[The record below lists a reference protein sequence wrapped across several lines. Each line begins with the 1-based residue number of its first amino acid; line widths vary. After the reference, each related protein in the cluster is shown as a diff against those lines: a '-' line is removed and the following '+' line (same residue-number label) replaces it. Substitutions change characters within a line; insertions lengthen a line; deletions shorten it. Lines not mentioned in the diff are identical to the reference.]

1 MDIYIFNPWWR
12 TGEVPPSLVGRKRR
26 AFKELQPYLDLRQIL
41 ILYGLRRAG
50 KTTLMFQIIEELLK
64 KRGVSPLQILY
75 FSFDEESEDIAEIL
89 KTYEAEVLGE
99 RVSDGRNI
107 YLFLDEIQKLE
118 SWPDK
123 VKIVYDLNPNIKI
136 FLSGSAALNLSKG
149 GKESLAGRFF
159 EFPIEP
165 LDFDEYLDFK
175 NIDIDRRRETVYEA
189 EIKRSL
195 KDFMITG
202 GFIEALELDDIRRR
216 KYFREGLLERV
227 IFRDL
232 PESFSVRSAD
242 LLQRCMNVFAAHP
255 GMILD
260 YRNLGNDL
268 GYDQRTVSDYVSY
281 LEYAML
287 VRKLYNYSSNRLT
300 SEKKMRKVY
309 PSNTAFSFALSG
321 ESDFLALAEQ
331 FFANTL
337 KAGFFW
343 RSPQKDEVDLVL
355 ASEEGVVPIEIKM
368 RSDIKARDAKPLF
381 RFMTKYGIGRGLIIS
396 SNLESVFSDGNLK
409 VEAIPYWRYWTIRR
423 KLAERMLP

>member
-1 MDIYIFNPWWR
+1 MDMNIFNPWWR
-12 TGEVPPSLVGRKRR
+12 TEEVPSSLAGRKRR
-26 AFKELQPYLDLRQIL
+26 ALEELLPYLDLRQIL
-41 ILYGLRRAG
+41 ILCGVRRAG

-64 KRGVSPLQILY
+64 KRGVSPLQVLY

-89 KTYEAEVLGE
+89 KTYETEVLGE

-123 VKIVYDLNPNIKI
+123 VKIVYDLNPNVKI
-136 FLSGSAALNLSKG
+136 ILSGSAAINLFKG

-159 EFPIEP
+159 EFLIEP

-175 NIDIDRRRETVYEA
+175 NIEIDRRREKVYEA

-202 GFIEALELDDIRRR
+202 GFIEALEFDDIRRR

-232 PESFSVRSAD
+232 PESFSIRSTD
-242 LLQRCMNVFAAHP
+242 LLYRCMNVFAAHP

-287 VRKLYNYSSNRLT
+287 VSKLYNYSPNRLT

-309 PSNTAFSFALSG
+309 TSNTAFSFALSG
-321 ESDFLALAEQ
+321 ESDFSALAEQ
-331 FFANTL
+331 FFANML
-337 KAGFFW
+337 KADFFW

-368 RSDIKARDAKPLF
+368 RSDIKARDAKHLF
-381 RFMTKYGIGRGLIIS
+381 KFMTKYGINEGLIIS
-396 SNLESVFSDGNLK
+396 SNLETTFKDGDFR
-409 VEAIPYWRYWTIRR
+409 VEVIPYWRYWTFKR
-423 KLAERMLP
+423 KLAV

>member
-1 MDIYIFNPWWR
+1 MPQ
-12 TGEVPPSLVGRKRR
+12 SLIGRKRR
-26 AFKELQPYLDLRQIL
+26 AFKELHPYLDLRQIL

-64 KRGVSPLQILY
+64 KRGVSPLQVLY
-75 FSFDEESEDIAEIL
+75 FSFDEESEDITEIL
-89 KTYEAEVLGE
+89 KTYETEVLGE
-99 RVSDGRNI
+99 RISDGREI
-107 YLFLDEIQKLE
+107 YLFLDEIQKLGG
-118 SWPDK
+118 WPDK
-123 VKIVYDLNPNIKI
+123 VKVVYDLNPNVKI
-136 FLSGSAALNLSKG
+136 FLSGSAAINLSKG
-149 GKESLAGRFF
+149 GKESLAGRSF
-159 EFPIEP
+159 EFLIEP

-175 NIDIDRRRETVYEA
+175 EIDIDRKRETVFES

-232 PESFSVRSAD
+232 PESFSIRSAD
-242 LLQRCMNVFAAHP
+242 LLYRCMNVFAAHP

-287 VRKLYNYSSNRLT
+287 VSKLYNYSPNRLT

-309 PSNTAFSFALSG
+309 TSNTAITIALSG
-321 ESDFLALAEQ
+321 ESDFSALAEQ

-355 ASEEGVVPIEIKM
+355 ATEEGVVPIEIKM
-368 RSDIKARDAKPLF
+368 RSDIRARDAKPLF
-381 RFMTKYGIGRGLIIS
+381 KFMTKYGINEGLIIS
-396 SNLESVFSDGNLK
+396 SNLETAFKHGDIK
-409 VEAIPYWRYWTIRR
+409 VEVIPYWRYWTIRR

>member
-321 ESDFLALAEQ
+321 ESDFQALAEQ

>member
-1 MDIYIFNPWWR
+1 MDINIFNPWWR
-12 TGEVPPSLVGRKRR
+12 TEEVPSSLAGRKRR
-26 AFKELQPYLDLRQIL
+26 ALEELLPYLDLRQIL

-64 KRGVSPLQILY
+64 KRGVSPLQVLY

-89 KTYEAEVLGE
+89 KTYETEVLGE

-123 VKIVYDLNPNIKI
+123 VKIVYDLNPNVKI

-159 EFPIEP
+159 EFLIEP

-175 NIDIDRRRETVYEA
+175 NIEIDRRRETVYEA

-232 PESFSVRSAD
+232 PESFSIRSAD
-242 LLQRCMNVFAAHP
+242 LLYRCMNVFAAHP

-287 VRKLYNYSSNRLT
+287 VRKLYNYSPNRLT

-309 PSNTAFSFALSG
+309 TSNTAFSFALSG
-321 ESDFLALAEQ
+321 ESDFSALAEQ

-381 RFMTKYGIGRGLIIS
+381 KFMTKYGINEGLIIS
-396 SNLESVFSDGNLK
+396 SNLETTFKDGDFK
-409 VEAIPYWRYWTIRR
+409 VEVIPYWRYWTVKR
-423 KLAERMLP
+423 KLAV

>member
-1 MDIYIFNPWWR
+1 MDINIFNPWWR
-12 TGEVPPSLVGRKRR
+12 TGEVPPSLVGRRR
-26 AFKELQPYLDLRQIL
+26 KVFKELQPYLDLRQIL

-64 KRGVSPLQILY
+64 KRGVSPLQVLY

-89 KTYEAEVLGE
+89 KTYETEVLEE
-99 RVSDGRNI
+99 RVSDGREI
-107 YLFLDEIQKLE
+107 YLFLDEIQKLG

-123 VKIVYDLNPNIKI
+123 VKIVYDLNPNVKI

-159 EFPIEP
+159 EFLIEP

-175 NIDIDRRRETVYEA
+175 NIEIDRRRETVYEA

-232 PESFSVRSAD
+232 PESFSIRSTD
-242 LLQRCMNVFAAHP
+242 LLYRCMNVFAAHP

-260 YRNLGNDL
+260 YSNLGNDL

-287 VRKLYNYSSNRLT
+287 ASKLYNYSPNRLT

-309 PSNTAFSFALSG
+309 TSNTAFSFALSG
-321 ESDFLALAEQ
+321 ESDFSALAEQ
-331 FFANTL
+331 LFANTL

-381 RFMTKYGIGRGLIIS
+381 KFMTKYGIGWGIIIT
-396 SNLESVFSDGNLK
+396 SNLETAFRDGDLK
-409 VEAIPYWRYWTIRR
+409 VEVIPYWRYWTIKR
-423 KLAERMLP
+423 KLAQRMLP

>member
-1 MDIYIFNPWWR
+1 
-12 TGEVPPSLVGRKRR
+12 
-26 AFKELQPYLDLRQIL
+26 
-41 ILYGLRRAG
+41 
-50 KTTLMFQIIEELLK
+50 
-64 KRGVSPLQILY
+64 
-75 FSFDEESEDIAEIL
+75 
-89 KTYEAEVLGE
+89 
-99 RVSDGRNI
+99 
-107 YLFLDEIQKLE
+107 
-118 SWPDK
+118 
-123 VKIVYDLNPNIKI
+123 
-136 FLSGSAALNLSKG
+136 
-149 GKESLAGRFF
+149 
-159 EFPIEP
+159 

-175 NIDIDRRRETVYEA
+175 NIEIDRRRETVYEA

-195 KDFMITG
+195 KDFIITG

-232 PESFSVRSAD
+232 PESFSIRSAD
-242 LLQRCMNVFAAHP
+242 LLYRCMNVFAAHP

-260 YRNLGNDL
+260 YRNLGSDL

-287 VRKLYNYSSNRLT
+287 VRKLYNYSPNRLT

-309 PSNTAFSFALSG
+309 TSNTALSFALSG
-321 ESDFLALAEQ
+321 ESDFSALAEQ

-381 RFMTKYGIGRGLIIS
+381 KFMTKYGINEGLIIS
-396 SNLESVFSDGNLK
+396 SNLETVFSDGKLK
-409 VEAIPYWRYWTIRR
+409 VEAIPYWRHWTIKR

>member
-12 TGEVPPSLVGRKRR
+12 TGEVPSSLAGRKRR
-26 AFKELQPYLDLRQIL
+26 ALEELLPYLDLRQIL

-64 KRGVSPLQILY
+64 KRGVSPLHVLY

-89 KTYEAEVLGE
+89 KTYETEVLGE
-99 RVSDGRNI
+99 RVSGGRSI

-123 VKIVYDLNPNIKI
+123 VKIVYDLNPNVKI

-159 EFPIEP
+159 EFLIEP

-175 NIDIDRRRETVYEA
+175 SIDIDRRRETVYET

-232 PESFSVRSAD
+232 PESFSIRSAD
-242 LLQRCMNVFAAHP
+242 LLQRCMNVFAVHP

-287 VRKLYNYSSNRLT
+287 VRKLYNYSSNRLN

-309 PSNTAFSFALSG
+309 TSNTAFSFALSG

-355 ASEEGVVPIEIKM
+355 ASEEGIVPIEIKM
-368 RSDIKARDAKPLF
+368 RSDIKARDARPLF
-381 RFMTKYGIGRGLIIS
+381 KFMTKYGIGRGLIIS
-396 SNLESVFSDGNLK
+396 ANLETVFRDGNLK

>member
-1 MDIYIFNPWWR
+1 MDINIFNPWWR
-12 TGEVPPSLVGRKRR
+12 TGKVPSSLVGRKRR
-26 AFKELQPYLDLRQIL
+26 AFKELLPYLDLRQIL

-50 KTTLMFQIIEELLK
+50 KTTLMFQIIEELLEK
-64 KRGVSPLQILY
+64 KGVSPLQILY

-89 KTYEAEVLGE
+89 KTYETEVLGE
-99 RVSDGRNI
+99 RISDGRNI
-107 YLFLDEIQKLE
+107 YLFLDEVQKLGG
-118 SWPDK
+118 WPDK
-123 VKIVYDLNPNIKI
+123 VKIVYDLNPNVKI
-136 FLSGSAALNLSKG
+136 FLSGSAAINLSKG

-159 EFPIEP
+159 EFLIEP
-165 LDFDEYLDFK
+165 LGFDEYLEFK
-175 NIDIDRRRETVYEA
+175 KIDIDRRRETVYET

-232 PESFSVRSAD
+232 PESFSIRSAD
-242 LLQRCMNVFAAHP
+242 LLHRCMSVFAAHP

-268 GYDQRTVSDYVSY
+268 GYDQRTVSDYISY
-281 LEYAML
+281 LEYALL
-287 VRKLYNYSSNRLT
+287 VSKLYNFSSNRLT

-321 ESDFLALAEQ
+321 ESDFFVLAEQ

-355 ASEEGVVPIEIKM
+355 SSEERVVPIEIKM
-368 RSDIKARDAKPLF
+368 RSDIRRRDAKPLF
-381 RFMTKYGIGRGLIIS
+381 KFMTRYGISKGYIIS
-396 SNLESVFSDGNLK
+396 SDLETVFRDSDLK
-409 VEAIPYWRYWTIRR
+409 VEVIPYWRHWTIKR
-423 KLAERMLP
+423 KLVE